1 MLSNIHHE
9 RKANPKSSEVSP
21 HRAGQHGPL
30 TRRGD
35 SPSIPGVVG
44 GGGGENGCSHSE
56 KSMEVLCKTRHR
68 YRIQE
73 LHSCAGTQREASS
86 EMTFPPHFLSTAIE
100 NTQDTESTRLSTP
113 RKTKTSWHNY
123 SLGHYSAVKQTH
135 GE

>member
-44 GGGGENGCSHSE
+44 GG
-56 KSMEVLCKTRHR
+56 
-68 YRIQE
+68 
-73 LHSCAGTQREASS
+73 AGRMGAATVKRAWR
-86 EMTFPPHFLSTAIE
+86 FFAKL
-100 NTQDTESTRLSTP
+100 DTGTGSRNSTP
-113 RKTKTSWHNY
+113 VLAPRESHHPK
-123 SLGHYSAVKQTH
+123 
-135 GE
+135 